1 MRSKLKNKKR
11 WGPKKNSPEF
21 VYEKCALI
29 SQSGGG
35 AGGERERENEGL
47 DYLFIYSAGH
57 HGRHF

>member
-11 WGPKKNSPEF
+11 WGPKKTVPNLYTRSVRLSAKAGEGLG
-21 VYEKCALI
+21 EK
-29 SQSGGG
+29 
-35 AGGERERENEGL
+35 EKEKNEGL